1 LARRQRCVI
10 LQWPMR
16 ELPSGTVTFLFT
28 DVEGST
34 RLLDAL
40 GAAGYA
46 AALAEHRQVVR
57 GAFAAHGGVEVDTQG
72 DAFFVAFPTAPGA
85 LAAAT
90 AAAAALE
97 GGPIRVRMGIHSG
110 TPLLTDEGYVGVDV
124 HRAARIA
131 ACGHGGQIL
140 LSAAARA
147 LVGDD
152 GLLDLGEHRL
162 KDLSAAERL
171 YQVGDASFPPLRSLY
186 RTNLPVPATHFLGR
200 ARELAEVTSLLLAG
214 DGSPLVT
221 LTGPGGVG
229 KTRLALQAAGAAAD
243 RFADGVFWVPL
254 ATLTDPRLVLPE
266 LAQAIGARGE
276 LVDHISDQHVL
287 VVLDNFEHLTGA
299 AGDLAGLLAACP
311 NLRVVVTSREL
322 LRLPAEQAYP
332 VPELSPEDG
341 VGLFVAR
348 ARAVQPAFE
357 LGAAVTELCAR
368 LEQLPLALEL
378 AAARVRVLTPEQLL
392 ERLSGRLDLLKAG
405 RGVDPRQQTL
415 RATIEWSHEL
425 LDADEKRLFARLA
438 VFRGG
443 WTLEAAEAV
452 CDADLDVLQSLVD
465 KSLVR
470 ALDESRLFML
480 ETIRELATER
490 LDESGDAGEL
500 SARHARFFSGLAAAL
515 APGFESSDLD
525 AFRRGDDELPNFRAA
540 FTWLL
545 EHDAAGAL
553 VLANSLRDLW
563 FGRGYLHEARR
574 WYADALGRHQCV
586 DRDRAE
592 ALAAASVIASLQ
604 ADWPETRRLAEES
617 LRVEYE
623 SEGLVNASAVLTLGR
638 ALLAEGRP
646 DEALERFRQAE
657 ELASA
662 SGNAREVAMARFNA
676 GYLELDRGDYR
687 RARTWL
693 EAARDVF
700 DASDHKYGAA
710 RARAALGAVALHDSR
725 CDEALAPLRESLEI
739 ACSMGDRDNLAWALE
754 LCAVAMSEREPA
766 VAARLF
772 GAAEAVR
779 ETLGGTIEGAELVLH
794 ERGLASLDSLEPGVL
809 SEAWQE
815 GRSLTPAEAA
825 ALVLQG
831 PVR

>member
-1 LARRQRCVI
+1 
-10 LQWPMR
+10 MR

-34 RLLDAL
+34 RLLDTL

-57 GAFAAHGGVEVDTQG
+57 GAFAVHGGVEVDTQG

-147 LVGDD
+147 LVGDE

-186 RTNLPVPATHFLGR
+186 RTNLPVPATQFLGR
-200 ARELAEVTSLLLAG
+200 GRELAEVTALLAG
-214 DGSPLVT
+214 DGPPLVT

-243 RFADGVFWVPL
+243 RFAGGVFWVPL

-266 LAQAIGARGE
+266 LAQAVGARGE
-276 LVDHISDQHVL
+276 LVEHISDQHVL

-311 NLRVVVTSREL
+311 NLRVVLTSREL

-348 ARAVQPAFE
+348 ARAVRPAFE
-357 LGAAVTELCAR
+357 PGAAVAELCAR

-392 ERLSGRLDLLKAG
+392 DRLSGRLDLLKAG

-425 LDADEKRLFARLA
+425 LDAEEKRLFARLA

-490 LDESGDAGEL
+490 LDESGDVEAL

-525 AFRRGDDELPNFRAA
+525 AFRCGEDELPNFRVA
-540 FTWLL
+540 FAWLL

-553 VLANSLRDLW
+553 TLANSLRDLW

-574 WYADALGRHQCV
+574 WYADALGRHQRV

-592 ALAAASVIASLQ
+592 GLAAASVIASLQ

-623 SEGLVNASAVLTLGR
+623 AEGLVYASAVLTLGR

-662 SGNAREVAMARFNA
+662 SGSAREVAMARFNA

-687 RARTWL
+687 RARAWF

-710 RARAALGAVALHDSR
+710 RARAALGAIALHDGR
-725 CDEALAPLRESLEI
+725 GDEALPPLRESLEI
-739 ACSMGDRDNLAWALE
+739 ARSMGDRDNLAWALE
-754 LCAVAMSEREPA
+754 LCAVAVSEPDPA
-766 VAARLF
+766 LAARLF
-772 GAAEAVR
+772 GAAEALR
-779 ETLGGTIEGAELVLH
+779 ETLGSTLEGAELVLH
-794 ERGLASLDSLEPGVL
+794 ERGLASLDSLEPGAL

-815 GRSLTPAEAA
+815 GRRLMPEEAA
-825 ALVLQG
+825 ALALQG